1 LSSCKINDISQ
12 IIPDSTVLSSR
23 EQAWRGLEV
32 IHNCYSY
39 RELAV
44 PAYSSHII
52 AVHFGHPV
60 TLVEKIDGRTYESCL
75 RQGDVTIVPTGLP
88 SEWRCV
94 EGEEIN
100 VVNMHLKPEFLRSVA
115 VEVSDADPERIE
127 LMSQLGKRDAQIS
140 YIGYALKAALE
151 DNNLA
156 TQLYAE
162 TLATALAVHLLHN
175 YSTTTQPARKYSGG
189 LPIHK
194 LRRVREYVNEHLE
207 KDLSLSDLANVTAM
221 SPHHFARQF
230 KQATGL
236 SPHQYVTS
244 RRIEQAKVLLAK
256 TDLPITEIALQVG
269 CGSQS
274 HLSKLFRQ
282 ITGTSPKAYRRAL

>member
-1 LSSCKINDISQ
+1 M
-12 IIPDSTVLSSR
+12 SSR
-23 EQAWRGLEV
+23 ESWRGLEV

-44 PAYSSHII
+44 PAYSNHII

-60 TLVEKIDGRTYESCL
+60 TLVEKIDGQTYESCL
-75 RQGDVTIVPTGLP
+75 TQGDVTIVPTGLP

-94 EGEEIN
+94 EGREID

-115 VEVSDADPERIE
+115 VGVSDADPDRIE
-127 LMSQLGKRDAQIS
+127 LMSQLGKQDAQIS

-151 DNNLA
+151 NNNLA
-156 TQLYAE
+156 SQLYAE

-175 YSTTTQPARKYSGG
+175 YSATAQPVREYTGG
-189 LPIHK
+189 LPMHK

-207 KDLSLSDLANVTAM
+207 DDLSLSDLAEVTAM

-244 RRIEQAKVLLAK
+244 RRIEQAKGLLAK
-256 TDLPITEIALQVG
+256 TDLPITK
-269 CGSQS
+269 S
-274 HLSKLFRQ
+274 LSKLVALV
-282 ITGTSPKAYRRAL
+282 KAISQNSSVN

>member
-1 LSSCKINDISQ
+1 M
-12 IIPDSTVLSSR
+12 SSR
-23 EQAWRGLEV
+23 ERAWRGLEV
-32 IHNCYSY
+32 IHNRYSY

-60 TLVEKIDGRTYESCL
+60 TLVEKINARTYESCL
-75 RQGDVTIVPTGLP
+75 KQGDVTIVPAGLP

-94 EGEEIN
+94 EGEEID
-100 VVNMHLKPEFLRSVA
+100 VINMHLQPEFLRSVA
-115 VEVSDADPERIE
+115 AGVSDADPDQIE
-127 LMSQLGKRDAQIS
+127 IISQLGKQDAQIS
-140 YIGYALKAALE
+140 YISYALRAALE
-151 DNNLA
+151 DNNPA
-156 TQLYAE
+156 SQLYAE
-162 TLATALAVHLLHN
+162 SLATALAVHLLHN
-175 YSTTTQPARKYSGG
+175 YSAAAQPVRDYTSG
-189 LPIHK
+189 LPTHK
-194 LRRVREYVNEHLE
+194 LRRVREYINEHLE
-207 KDLSLSDLANVTAM
+207 DDLSLSDLASVSVM

-256 TDLPITEIALQVG
+256 TDLSITEIALRVG
-269 CGSQS
+269 CASQS